1 MYTETSREVTKR
13 DGTHV
18 PFDKTKIRNAIKR
31 AADECD
37 ALSAGSLDNLTNEVV
52 ERCNGAENL
61 TVENIQDMV
70 EETLMAEGLSEIAR
84 RYIKYR
90 QNKDIVRASQ
100 KTDDEILALVDCRN
114 EEANEENSN
123 KNPTLVSTQRDYIA
137 GIVSKDIARRRL
149 LPEDVVKAHD
159 AGLIHVHDMDY
170 TLQRL
175 TNCCLVNLDDMLQN
189 GTMIGG
195 AVIEKPHSFS
205 TACNIACQIA
215 LAVSAAQYGGQ
226 TWSYTPLA
234 KFVDVSRQAIRKE
247 VYEELEGT
255 GLSINKLEEIVESRL
270 KKEITRGIQTIQYQ
284 ILTMSSC
291 NGQSPFVSTVM
302 YLNEAGDDEQLRH
315 DLAMVIEEVIRQR
328 YQGIKNEKGVWISP
342 AFPKLLFVTE
352 EDNIHENSKYFYL
365 TQMAAKCSAKRLVPD
380 YISEKKMKE
389 YKIAKGQLPG
399 DGDVVLP
406 MGCVD
411 KNEVIDYKIGDNKFV
426 ESFERA
432 WFRLQGIFP
441 VELQE
446 NDKDFVIY
454 PKNTSIW
461 DNNKKKYVAMNCMI
475 RNHSDEWLRLTFSNG
490 RILDCTPDHP
500 FETTNGEVFAKD
512 LTSDDK
518 ILVDKTS
525 SPDANKVTMSQ
536 EKAWLLGML
545 LCDSNYKGHVTTS
558 LGLDETD
565 IADHY
570 ETAMSNV
577 FGVKTTR
584 KTQSR
589 GAKGNYLDISA
600 KPSEGRTVVS
610 IANELVSLFGAYN
623 KIDRQI
629 PNNIFESN
637 NDIKL
642 SFLAGMI
649 DADGYVN
656 NNMKLCKVQ
665 IGSTNKALAIQ
676 QMLLA
681 QSVGM
686 DATIY
691 RNHYSKEHSDRV
703 RYRVE
708 FVPTHE
714 LISKLVSG
722 KKKVNMT
729 NNVRTNA
736 SIAES
741 DYCAITNRE
750 SYVTVDQFSYDVST
764 ESEHF
769 TVSGLYSHNC
779 RSLLSVDKT
788 RNGWNNLARA
798 KNYDDKPKYYG
809 RFNKAVVTINLP
821 DVGLSAN
828 KNMDKFWSIL
838 DERLEL
844 CHKALLWRYEHLLG
858 TKSNAAPILWQH
870 GALARFKKGET
881 IDALLE
887 GGYSTISLGYAG
899 IYECV
904 MAMLGVSHTTPEGKK
919 FAIDILKHLN
929 DKCDAW
935 NEDCNIGY
943 SLYGSPIETVT
954 YKFATALKKRFG
966 IVEGITDHDYV
977 TNSYHVSV
985 REPIDAFSK
994 LSIEGEFQKYSL
1006 AGCIS
1011 YVELP
1016 SMSNNIE
1023 AVIKLIQHIYE
1034 TCMYAELNTKSD
1046 YCQACGFD
1054 GEIQII
1060 EDEHGHLDWE
1070 CPRCGN
1076 RDHNTL
1082 TVCRRT
1088 CGYLGT
1094 QFWNQGRTEEIR
1106 DRVLHL

>member
-1 MYTETSREVTKR
+1 MNTESSRQVVKR

-37 ALSAGSLDNLTNEVV
+37 ALSVGSLDNLTNEVV
-52 ERCNGAENL
+52 ERCNCAENL

-84 RYIKYR
+84 HYIKYR

-170 TLQRL
+170 ALQRL
-175 TNCCLVNLDDMLQN
+175 HNCDLVNLDDMLQN

-215 LAVSAAQYGGQ
+215 LAVASQSYGGQ

-234 KFVDVSRQAIRKE
+234 KFVDVSRQSIRKE

-255 GLSINKLEEIVESRL
+255 GLSIDKLEELVESRL

-291 NGQSPFVSTVM
+291 NGQAPFVSTVM

-342 AFPKLLFVTE
+342 AFPKLLFVLE
-352 EDNIHENSKYFYL
+352 EDNVHENSKYFYL

-399 DGDVVLP
+399 EGDVVLP
-406 MGCVD
+406 MGC
-411 KNEVIDYKIGDNKFV
+411 
-426 ESFERA
+426 
-432 WFRLQGIFP
+432 
-441 VELQE
+441 
-446 NDKDFVIY
+446 
-454 PKNTSIW
+454 
-461 DNNKKKYVAMNCMI
+461 
-475 RNHSDEWLRLTFSNG
+475 
-490 RILDCTPDHP
+490 
-500 FETTNGEVFAKD
+500 
-512 LTSDDK
+512 
-518 ILVDKTS
+518 
-525 SPDANKVTMSQ
+525 
-536 EKAWLLGML
+536 
-545 LCDSNYKGHVTTS
+545 
-558 LGLDETD
+558 
-565 IADHY
+565 
-570 ETAMSNV
+570 
-577 FGVKTTR
+577 
-584 KTQSR
+584 
-589 GAKGNYLDISA
+589 
-600 KPSEGRTVVS
+600 
-610 IANELVSLFGAYN
+610 
-623 KIDRQI
+623 
-629 PNNIFESN
+629 
-637 NDIKL
+637 
-642 SFLAGMI
+642 
-649 DADGYVN
+649 
-656 NNMKLCKVQ
+656 
-665 IGSTNKALAIQ
+665 
-676 QMLLA
+676 
-681 QSVGM
+681 
-686 DATIY
+686 
-691 RNHYSKEHSDRV
+691 
-703 RYRVE
+703 
-708 FVPTHE
+708 
-714 LISKLVSG
+714 
-722 KKKVNMT
+722 
-729 NNVRTNA
+729 
-736 SIAES
+736 
-741 DYCAITNRE
+741 
-750 SYVTVDQFSYDVST
+750 
-764 ESEHF
+764 
-769 TVSGLYSHNC
+769 
-779 RSLLSVDKT
+779 RSLLSVDNT
-788 RNGWNNLARA
+788 RNGWNNIARA
-798 KNYDDKPKYYG
+798 KNYDGKPKYYG
-809 RFNKAVVTINLP
+809 RFNKGVCTINLP
-821 DVGLSAN
+821 DVGLSAH
-828 KNMDKFWSIL
+828 KDMDAFWRIL

-844 CHKALLWRYEHLLG
+844 CHKALLWRHKHLLG
-858 TKSNAAPILWQH
+858 TKSDAAPILWQH
-870 GALARFKKGET
+870 GALARLNKGET
-881 IDALLE
+881 IDALLT

-904 MAMLGVSHTTPEGKK
+904 MAMLGVSHTTPEGKQ
-919 FAIDILKHLN
+919 FAIEILKHLN
-929 DKCDAW
+929 DKCDEW
-935 NEDCNIGY
+935 NAKDDIGAG
-943 SLYGSPIETVT
+943 LYGTPLETCT

-966 IVEGITDHDYV
+966 VIEGITDHDYV
-977 TNSYHVSV
+977 SNSYHVVV
-985 REPIDAFSK
+985 REHIDAFSK

-1006 AGCIS
+1006 SGCIS

-1016 SMSNNIE
+1016 SMINNIE

-1046 YCQACGFD
+1046 YCQVCGYD

-1060 EDEHGHLDWE
+1060 EDENGHLDWE

-1082 TVCRRT
+1082 TVTRRT
-1088 CGYLGT
+1088 CGSS
-1094 QFWNQGRTEEIR
+1094 NQHCRNTNQ
-1106 DRVLHL
+1106 

>member
-1 MYTETSREVTKR
+1 MNTESSRQVVKR

-37 ALSAGSLDNLTNEVV
+37 ALSVGSLDNLTNEVV
-52 ERCNGAENL
+52 ERCNCAENL

-70 EETLMAEGLSEIAR
+70 EDTLMAEGLSEIAR
-84 RYIKYR
+84 HYIKYR
-90 QNKDIVRASQ
+90 QNKEIVRASK
-100 KTDDEILALVDCRN
+100 KTDDEILSLVECRN

-205 TACNIACQIA
+205 TACNIAAQVS
-215 LAVSAAQYGGQ
+215 LAVSACQFGGQ

-247 VYEELEGT
+247 VCKELEGT
-255 GLSINKLEEIVESRL
+255 GISIDKIDEIVEERL
-270 KKEITRGIQTIQYQ
+270 KKEITRGVQTIQYQ

-328 YQGIKNEKGVWISP
+328 YQGIKNENGVWISP

-352 EDNIHENSKYFYL
+352 EDNIYENSKYFYL
-365 TQMAAKCSAKRLVPD
+365 TQLAAKCSAKRLVPD

-389 YKIAKGQLPG
+389 YKIADGLLPG

-406 MGCVD
+406 MG
-411 KNEVIDYKIGDNKFV
+411 
-426 ESFERA
+426 
-432 WFRLQGIFP
+432 
-441 VELQE
+441 
-446 NDKDFVIY
+446 
-454 PKNTSIW
+454 
-461 DNNKKKYVAMNCMI
+461 
-475 RNHSDEWLRLTFSNG
+475 
-490 RILDCTPDHP
+490 
-500 FETTNGEVFAKD
+500 
-512 LTSDDK
+512 
-518 ILVDKTS
+518 
-525 SPDANKVTMSQ
+525 
-536 EKAWLLGML
+536 
-545 LCDSNYKGHVTTS
+545 
-558 LGLDETD
+558 
-565 IADHY
+565 
-570 ETAMSNV
+570 
-577 FGVKTTR
+577 
-584 KTQSR
+584 
-589 GAKGNYLDISA
+589 
-600 KPSEGRTVVS
+600 
-610 IANELVSLFGAYN
+610 
-623 KIDRQI
+623 
-629 PNNIFESN
+629 
-637 NDIKL
+637 
-642 SFLAGMI
+642 
-649 DADGYVN
+649 
-656 NNMKLCKVQ
+656 
-665 IGSTNKALAIQ
+665 
-676 QMLLA
+676 
-681 QSVGM
+681 
-686 DATIY
+686 
-691 RNHYSKEHSDRV
+691 
-703 RYRVE
+703 
-708 FVPTHE
+708 
-714 LISKLVSG
+714 
-722 KKKVNMT
+722 
-729 NNVRTNA
+729 
-736 SIAES
+736 
-741 DYCAITNRE
+741 
-750 SYVTVDQFSYDVST
+750 
-764 ESEHF
+764 
-769 TVSGLYSHNC
+769 C

-798 KNYDDKPKYYG
+798 KNYDGKPKYYG

-858 TKSNAAPILWQH
+858 TKSDAAPILWQH

-1054 GEIQII
+1054 GEIQIV

-1088 CGYLGT
+1088 CGKGSQYCRNT
-1094 QFWNQGRTEEIR
+1094 NQ
-1106 DRVLHL
+1106 

>member
-1 MYTETSREVTKR
+1 MGNELELYVVKR
-13 DGTHV
+13 DGKKV
-18 PFDKTKIRNAIKR
+18 PFDRQKIYNAIAGAARECGSTTPDELKR
-31 AADECD
+31 LTDQVVTKCQTMSD
-37 ALSAGSLDNLTNEVV
+37 LSV
-52 ERCNGAENL
+52 EA
-61 TVENIQDMV
+61 IQDMV
-70 EETLMAEGLSEIAR
+70 EDTLMSNNYHDIAR
-84 RYIKYR
+84 HYIKYR
-90 QNKDIVRASQ
+90 QNKEIVRASK
-100 KTDDEILALVDCRN
+100 KTDDEILSLVECRN

-234 KFVDVSRQAIRKE
+234 KFVDVSRQSIRKE

-406 MGCVD
+406 MGC
-411 KNEVIDYKIGDNKFV
+411 
-426 ESFERA
+426 
-432 WFRLQGIFP
+432 
-441 VELQE
+441 
-446 NDKDFVIY
+446 
-454 PKNTSIW
+454 
-461 DNNKKKYVAMNCMI
+461 
-475 RNHSDEWLRLTFSNG
+475 
-490 RILDCTPDHP
+490 
-500 FETTNGEVFAKD
+500 
-512 LTSDDK
+512 
-518 ILVDKTS
+518 
-525 SPDANKVTMSQ
+525 
-536 EKAWLLGML
+536 
-545 LCDSNYKGHVTTS
+545 
-558 LGLDETD
+558 
-565 IADHY
+565 
-570 ETAMSNV
+570 
-577 FGVKTTR
+577 
-584 KTQSR
+584 
-589 GAKGNYLDISA
+589 
-600 KPSEGRTVVS
+600 
-610 IANELVSLFGAYN
+610 
-623 KIDRQI
+623 
-629 PNNIFESN
+629 
-637 NDIKL
+637 
-642 SFLAGMI
+642 
-649 DADGYVN
+649 
-656 NNMKLCKVQ
+656 
-665 IGSTNKALAIQ
+665 
-676 QMLLA
+676 
-681 QSVGM
+681 
-686 DATIY
+686 
-691 RNHYSKEHSDRV
+691 
-703 RYRVE
+703 
-708 FVPTHE
+708 
-714 LISKLVSG
+714 
-722 KKKVNMT
+722 
-729 NNVRTNA
+729 
-736 SIAES
+736 
-741 DYCAITNRE
+741 
-750 SYVTVDQFSYDVST
+750 
-764 ESEHF
+764 
-769 TVSGLYSHNC
+769 

-798 KNYDDKPKYYG
+798 KNYDGKPKYYG
-809 RFNKAVVTINLP
+809 RFNKGVVTINLP
-821 DVGLSAN
+821 DVGLSAHKDMN
-828 KNMDKFWSIL
+828 EFWRIL

-844 CHKALLWRYEHLLG
+844 CHKALLWRYKHLMG
-858 TKSNAAPILWQH
+858 TKSDVAPILWQH
-870 GALARFKKGET
+870 GALARFNKGEV
-881 IDALLE
+881 IDPLLT

-904 MAMLGVSHTTPEGKK
+904 MAMLGVSHTTPEGKQ
-919 FAIDILKHLN
+919 FAIEILKHLN
-929 DKCDAW
+929 DKCDEW
-935 NEDCNIGY
+935 NAKDDIGAG
-943 SLYGSPIETVT
+943 LYGTPLESTV
-954 YKFATALKKRFG
+954 YKFAKAIRKRFG
-966 IVEGITDHDYV
+966 TIKDVTDHDYI
-977 TNSYHVSV
+977 TNSYHVNI
-985 REPIDAFSK
+985 REHIDAFSK

-1006 AGCIS
+1006 SGCIS
-1011 YVELP
+1011 YIEVP
-1016 SMSNNIE
+1016 SMMDNIE
-1023 AVIKLIQHIYE
+1023 AIIKVIQHIYDN
-1034 TCMYAELNTKSD
+1034 CMYAELNTKSD

-1060 EDEHGHLDWE
+1060 EDENGHLDWE

-1082 TVCRRT
+1082 TVTRRT
-1088 CGYLGT
+1088 CGL
-1094 QFWNQGRTEEIR
+1094 
-1106 DRVLHL
+1106 

>member
-1 MYTETSREVTKR
+1 MNTESSRQIVKR

-37 ALSAGSLDNLTNEVV
+37 ALSVGSLDNLTNEVV
-52 ERCNGAENL
+52 ERCNCAENL

-84 RYIKYR
+84 HYIKYR
-90 QNKDIVRASQ
+90 QNKEIVRASK

-205 TACNIACQIA
+205 TACNIAAQVS
-215 LAVSAAQYGGQ
+215 LAVSACQFGGQ

-247 VYEELEGT
+247 VCKELEGT
-255 GLSINKLEEIVESRL
+255 GISIDKIDEIVEERL
-270 KKEITRGIQTIQYQ
+270 KKEITRGVQTIQYQ

-328 YQGIKNEKGVWISP
+328 YQGIKNENGVWISP

-352 EDNIHENSKYFYL
+352 EDNIYENSKYFYL
-365 TQMAAKCSAKRLVPD
+365 TQLAAKCSAKRLVPD

-389 YKIAKGQLPG
+389 YKIADGLLPG

-406 MGCVD
+406 MG
-411 KNEVIDYKIGDNKFV
+411 
-426 ESFERA
+426 
-432 WFRLQGIFP
+432 
-441 VELQE
+441 
-446 NDKDFVIY
+446 
-454 PKNTSIW
+454 
-461 DNNKKKYVAMNCMI
+461 
-475 RNHSDEWLRLTFSNG
+475 
-490 RILDCTPDHP
+490 
-500 FETTNGEVFAKD
+500 
-512 LTSDDK
+512 
-518 ILVDKTS
+518 
-525 SPDANKVTMSQ
+525 
-536 EKAWLLGML
+536 
-545 LCDSNYKGHVTTS
+545 
-558 LGLDETD
+558 
-565 IADHY
+565 
-570 ETAMSNV
+570 
-577 FGVKTTR
+577 
-584 KTQSR
+584 
-589 GAKGNYLDISA
+589 
-600 KPSEGRTVVS
+600 
-610 IANELVSLFGAYN
+610 
-623 KIDRQI
+623 
-629 PNNIFESN
+629 
-637 NDIKL
+637 
-642 SFLAGMI
+642 
-649 DADGYVN
+649 
-656 NNMKLCKVQ
+656 
-665 IGSTNKALAIQ
+665 
-676 QMLLA
+676 
-681 QSVGM
+681 
-686 DATIY
+686 
-691 RNHYSKEHSDRV
+691 
-703 RYRVE
+703 
-708 FVPTHE
+708 
-714 LISKLVSG
+714 
-722 KKKVNMT
+722 
-729 NNVRTNA
+729 
-736 SIAES
+736 
-741 DYCAITNRE
+741 
-750 SYVTVDQFSYDVST
+750 
-764 ESEHF
+764 
-769 TVSGLYSHNC
+769 C

-798 KNYDDKPKYYG
+798 KNYDGKPKYYG

-858 TKSNAAPILWQH
+858 TKSDAAPILWQH

-1054 GEIQII
+1054 GEIQIV

>member
-1 MYTETSREVTKR
+1 MNTESSRQVTKR

-37 ALSAGSLDNLTNEVV
+37 ALSVGSLDNLTNEVV
-52 ERCNGAENL
+52 ERCNCAENL

-84 RYIKYR
+84 HYIKYR

-100 KTDDEILALVDCRN
+100 KTDDEILSLVECRN

-170 TLQRL
+170 TLQRMH
-175 TNCCLVNLDDMLQN
+175 NCELINLDDMLQN

-195 AVIEKPHSFS
+195 AAIEKPHSFS

-215 LAVSAAQYGGQ
+215 LSVASQTFGGQ
-226 TWSYTPLA
+226 SWSYTPLA

-255 GLSINKLEEIVESRL
+255 GLSIDKLDEIVESRL

-291 NGQSPFVSTVM
+291 NGQAPFVSTFM

-342 AFPKLLFVTE
+342 AFPKLLMVLE
-352 EDNIHENSKYFYL
+352 EDNVHENSKYFYL

-389 YKIAKGQLPG
+389 YKITKSQLPG
-399 DGDVVLP
+399 EGDTFP
-406 MGCVD
+406 CMGCVD
-411 KNEVIDYKIGDNKFV
+411 KNEVIDYKIGDTKYV

-441 VELQE
+441 VELQA
-446 NDKDFVIY
+446 NNKDFVIY
-454 PKNTSIW
+454 PNNVSIW
-461 DNNKKKYVAMNCMI
+461 DNNKKQYVKMNCMI
-475 RNHSDEWLRLTFSNG
+475 RNHNNEWLRLTFSNG
-490 RILDCTPDHP
+490 RILDCTPNHP
-500 FETTNGEVFAKD
+500 FETTNGEIFAKD
-512 LTSDDK
+512 LTVNDK
-518 ILVDKTS
+518 ILVDKKPS
-525 SPDANKVTMSQ
+525 SDDQKVTMSV

-545 LCDSNYKGHVTTS
+545 LCDSNYNGHITTS

-565 IADHY
+565 IADYY
-570 ETAMSNV
+570 ETAMTNV
-577 FGVKTTR
+577 FGLITTR
-584 KTQSR
+584 RKQLR
-589 GAKGNYLDISA
+589 GVKGNYFDISA
-600 KPSEGRTVVS
+600 KPSSGRTVANV
-610 IANELVSLFGAYN
+610 ANELVGLFGGY
-623 KIDRQI
+623 KKVDRQI
-629 PNNIFESN
+629 PNDIFVSN

-681 QSVGM
+681 QATGM
-686 DATIY
+686 PATIY
-691 RNHYSKEHSDRV
+691 RNHYSSKHSERI

-708 FVPTHE
+708 FIPSDE
-714 LISKLVSG
+714 LIAKLVSE
-722 KKKVNMT
+722 KKKANMT
-729 NNVRTNA
+729 NNIRTNA

-741 DYCAITNRE
+741 EYCVITNKA

-769 TVSGLYSHNC
+769 TISGLYSHNC
-779 RSLLSVDKT
+779 RSFLSVDET
-788 RNGWNNLARA
+788 QNGWNNIARA
-798 KNYDDKPKYYG
+798 KNYDGKPKYYG
-809 RFNKAVVTINLP
+809 RFNQGVCTINLP
-821 DVGLSAN
+821 DVGLSAH
-828 KNMDKFWSIL
+828 KDMDVFWRIL

-844 CHKALLWRYEHLLG
+844 CHKALLWRHKHLLG
-858 TKSNAAPILWQH
+858 TKSDAAPILWQY
-870 GALARFKKGET
+870 GALARLNKGET
-881 IDALLE
+881 IDALLKD
-887 GGYSTISLGYAG
+887 GYSTISLGYAG

-904 MAMLGVSHTTPEGKK
+904 MAMLGVSHTTPEGKQ
-919 FAIDILKHLN
+919 FAIEILKHLN
-929 DKCDAW
+929 DKCDEW
-935 NEDCNIGY
+935 NAENNIGF
-943 SLYGSPIETVT
+943 SVYGTPQKI
-954 YKFATALKKRFG
+954 L
-966 IVEGITDHDYV
+966 
-977 TNSYHVSV
+977 
-985 REPIDAFSK
+985 
-994 LSIEGEFQKYSL
+994 GELVQ
-1006 AGCIS
+1006 
-1011 YVELP
+1011 
-1016 SMSNNIE
+1016 
-1023 AVIKLIQHIYE
+1023 
-1034 TCMYAELNTKSD
+1034 
-1046 YCQACGFD
+1046 
-1054 GEIQII
+1054 
-1060 EDEHGHLDWE
+1060 
-1070 CPRCGN
+1070 
-1076 RDHNTL
+1076 
-1082 TVCRRT
+1082 
-1088 CGYLGT
+1088 
-1094 QFWNQGRTEEIR
+1094 
-1106 DRVLHL
+1106 

>member
-1 MYTETSREVTKR
+1 MNTESSRQVTKR
-13 DGTHV
+13 DGAHV

-37 ALSAGSLDNLTNEVV
+37 ALSVGSLDNLTNEVV
-52 ERCNGAENL
+52 ERCNCAENL

-84 RYIKYR
+84 HYIKYR
-90 QNKDIVRASQ
+90 QNKDVVRASQ

-170 TLQRL
+170 TLQRIH
-175 TNCCLVNLDDMLQN
+175 NCELINLDDMLQN

-195 AVIEKPHSFS
+195 AAIEKPHSFS

-215 LAVSAAQYGGQ
+215 LAVASSSFGGQ
-226 TWSYTPLA
+226 SWSYTPLA

-255 GLSINKLEEIVESRL
+255 GLSIDKLEEIVESRL
-270 KKEITRGIQTIQYQ
+270 KKEIARGIQTIQYQ

-291 NGQSPFVSTVM
+291 NGQAPFVSTFM

-342 AFPKLLFVTE
+342 AFPKLIYCLE
-352 EDNIHENSKYFYL
+352 EDNVHENSKYFYL
-365 TQMAAKCSAKRLVPD
+365 TQLAAKCSAKRLVPD

-399 DGDVVLP
+399 EGEGDVFP
-406 MGCVD
+406 CMGCVD
-411 KNEVIDYKIGDNKFV
+411 KNEVIDYKIGDAKYA

-441 VELQE
+441 VELQA

-454 PKNTSIW
+454 PNNVSIW
-461 DNNKKKYVAMNCMI
+461 DNNKKQYVKMNCMI
-475 RNHSDEWLRLTFSNG
+475 RNHNDEWLRLTFSNG

-525 SPDANKVTMSQ
+525 SPNTNKVTMSQ

-600 KPSEGRTVVS
+600 KPSEGRTAVS
-610 IANELVSLFGAYN
+610 IANELAGLFGAYN

-629 PNNIFESN
+629 PNDIFESN

-686 DATIY
+686 AGTIY
-691 RNHYSKEHSDRV
+691 RNHYSKAHSDRI

-708 FVPTHE
+708 FVPTNE
-714 LISKLVSG
+714 LISKLVSE

-741 DYCAITNRE
+741 DYCAITNSE
-750 SYVTVDQFSYDVST
+750 PYQTVEQFSYDVST

-779 RSLLSVDKT
+779 RSFLSVDET
-788 RNGWNNLARA
+788 RNGWNNIARA
-798 KNYDDKPKYYG
+798 KNYDGKPKYYG
-809 RFNKAVVTINLP
+809 RFNCGVCTINLP
-821 DVGLSAN
+821 DVGLSAH
-828 KNMDKFWSIL
+828 KDMDAFWRIL

-844 CHKALLWRYEHLLG
+844 CHKALLWRHKHLLG
-858 TKSNAAPILWQH
+858 TKSDAAPILWQY
-870 GALARFKKGET
+870 GALARLNKGET
-881 IDALLE
+881 IDALLKD
-887 GGYSTISLGYAG
+887 GYSTISLGYAG

-904 MAMLGVSHTTPEGKK
+904 MAMLGVSHTTPKGKK
-919 FAIDILKHLN
+919 FAIEILKHLN
-929 DKCDAW
+929 AKCDEW
-935 NEDCNIGY
+935 NAENNIGF
-943 SLYGSPIETVT
+943 SVYGTPQKI
-954 YKFATALKKRFG
+954 L
-966 IVEGITDHDYV
+966 
-977 TNSYHVSV
+977 
-985 REPIDAFSK
+985 
-994 LSIEGEFQKYSL
+994 GELVQ
-1006 AGCIS
+1006 
-1011 YVELP
+1011 
-1016 SMSNNIE
+1016 
-1023 AVIKLIQHIYE
+1023 
-1034 TCMYAELNTKSD
+1034 
-1046 YCQACGFD
+1046 
-1054 GEIQII
+1054 
-1060 EDEHGHLDWE
+1060 
-1070 CPRCGN
+1070 
-1076 RDHNTL
+1076 
-1082 TVCRRT
+1082 
-1088 CGYLGT
+1088 
-1094 QFWNQGRTEEIR
+1094 
-1106 DRVLHL
+1106 

>member
-1 MYTETSREVTKR
+1 MNTESSRQVVKR

-52 ERCNGAENL
+52 ERCNCAENL

-84 RYIKYR
+84 HYIKYR

-170 TLQRL
+170 ALQRL
-175 TNCCLVNLDDMLQN
+175 HNCDLVNLDDMLQN
-189 GTMIGG
+189 DTMIGG

-215 LAVSAAQYGGQ
+215 LAVASQSYGGQ

-234 KFVDVSRQAIRKE
+234 KFVDVSRQAIRKD

-255 GLSINKLEEIVESRL
+255 GLSIDKLEEIVESRL

-291 NGQSPFVSTVM
+291 NGQAPFVSTVM

-315 DLAMVIEEVIRQR
+315 DLAMVIEEIIRQR

-342 AFPKLLFVTE
+342 AFPKLLMVLE
-352 EDNIHENSKYFYL
+352 EDNVHENSKYFYL

-399 DGDVVLP
+399 EGDVVLP
-406 MGCVD
+406 MGC
-411 KNEVIDYKIGDNKFV
+411 
-426 ESFERA
+426 
-432 WFRLQGIFP
+432 
-441 VELQE
+441 
-446 NDKDFVIY
+446 
-454 PKNTSIW
+454 
-461 DNNKKKYVAMNCMI
+461 
-475 RNHSDEWLRLTFSNG
+475 
-490 RILDCTPDHP
+490 
-500 FETTNGEVFAKD
+500 
-512 LTSDDK
+512 
-518 ILVDKTS
+518 
-525 SPDANKVTMSQ
+525 
-536 EKAWLLGML
+536 
-545 LCDSNYKGHVTTS
+545 
-558 LGLDETD
+558 
-565 IADHY
+565 
-570 ETAMSNV
+570 
-577 FGVKTTR
+577 
-584 KTQSR
+584 
-589 GAKGNYLDISA
+589 
-600 KPSEGRTVVS
+600 
-610 IANELVSLFGAYN
+610 
-623 KIDRQI
+623 
-629 PNNIFESN
+629 
-637 NDIKL
+637 
-642 SFLAGMI
+642 
-649 DADGYVN
+649 
-656 NNMKLCKVQ
+656 
-665 IGSTNKALAIQ
+665 
-676 QMLLA
+676 
-681 QSVGM
+681 
-686 DATIY
+686 
-691 RNHYSKEHSDRV
+691 
-703 RYRVE
+703 
-708 FVPTHE
+708 
-714 LISKLVSG
+714 
-722 KKKVNMT
+722 
-729 NNVRTNA
+729 
-736 SIAES
+736 
-741 DYCAITNRE
+741 
-750 SYVTVDQFSYDVST
+750 
-764 ESEHF
+764 
-769 TVSGLYSHNC
+769 
-779 RSLLSVDKT
+779 RSLLSVDNT
-788 RNGWNNLARA
+788 RNGWNNIARA
-798 KNYDDKPKYYG
+798 KNYDGKPKYYG
-809 RFNKAVVTINLP
+809 RFNKGVCTINLP
-821 DVGLSAN
+821 DVGLSAH
-828 KNMDKFWSIL
+828 KNMDAFWRIL

-844 CHKALLWRYEHLLG
+844 CHKALLWRHKHLMG
-858 TKSNAAPILWQH
+858 TKSDVAPILWQH
-870 GALARFKKGET
+870 GALARFNKGEV
-881 IDALLE
+881 IDPLLT

-904 MAMLGVSHTTPEGKK
+904 MAMLGVSHTTPEGKQ
-919 FAIDILKHLN
+919 FAIEILKHMN
-929 DKCDAW
+929 DKCDEW
-935 NEDCNIGY
+935 NTKDDIGAG
-943 SLYGSPIETVT
+943 LYGTPLESTV
-954 YKFATALKKRFG
+954 YKFAKAIRKRFG
-966 IVEGITDHDYV
+966 VIEGITDHDYI
-977 TNSYHVSV
+977 TNSYHVNV
-985 REPIDAFSK
+985 REHIDAFSK

-1006 AGCIS
+1006 SGCIS

-1016 SMSNNIE
+1016 SMSNNVE

-1046 YCQACGFD
+1046 YCQACGYD
-1054 GEIQII
+1054 GEIQIV
-1060 EDEHGHLDWE
+1060 EDEDGHLDWE